1 MRDAYGSSRAAARQQ
16 IKRRLLPFAGKAVH
30 SGGCMTIRLE
40 RTSHPTGR
48 WETQLQSRTIAEA
61 YDDARALDAPLS
73 ERLASYARSV
83 RELNAPM
90 AEAVDR
96 LVSRLQGSKLGAGA
110 PREGKEMPPFLL
122 PDHAGHLVALSD
134 LLKTG
139 PVAVT
144 FARGHWCPY
153 CRIAVS
159 ALADVADEVAAIG
172 AQLVA
177 IVPDRQ
183 EFAAKLRE
191 ETQAPF
197 PILTDVDNG
206 YALALGLVFWV
217 DEEMQRH
224 MLDRNIDPTKSQ
236 GNDSW
241 FVPVPATFVVGR
253 DGKIIARH
261 VDPDYRTR
269 IEIDAVVAAL
279 KAAVAHGQE

>member
-1 MRDAYGSSRAAARQQ
+1 MQP
-16 IKRRLLPFAGKAVH
+16 K
-30 SGGCMTIRLE
+30 
-40 RTSHPTGR
+40 
-48 WETQLQSRTIAEA
+48 TIAEA
-61 YDDARALDAPLS
+61 YDEARALDAPLG
-73 ERLASYARSV
+73 ERLASYARSL

-96 LVSRLQGSKLGAGA
+96 LISRLQGSQLGAGA
-110 PREGKEMPPFLL
+110 PREGERMPPFML
-122 PDHAGHLVALSD
+122 PDHAGHLVALED
-134 LLKTG
+134 LLESG

-159 ALADVADEVAAIG
+159 ALADVAEEVAAMG

-191 ETQAPF
+191 EARAPF

-206 YALALGLVFWV
+206 YALAMGLAFWV
-217 DEEMQRH
+217 GEEMQRH
-224 MLDRNIDPTKSQ
+224 MLNRDVDPTRSQ

-241 FVPVPATFVVGR
+241 FVPVPATFVVAR
-253 DGKIIARH
+253 DGKITARH
-261 VDPDYRTR
+261 VDPDYRR
-269 IEIDAVVAAL
+269 RMEIDAVVAAL
-279 KAAVAHGQE
+279 RATVDERKG